1 MKLLNRRGVD
11 EATKLKARMK
21 RLLTSAF
28 LLLSITTVLYAQN
41 IKVTK
46 FDMLLNDMTA
56 NTHGTQKLDQNGE
69 KAALIKIQA
78 PDHSFTFDG
87 GSLGIVAREEHS
99 AETWLYVPR
108 MAKRLTIQHKDYG
121 VLRDYYY
128 PVPIEGGRT
137 YEMYLDI
144 GIGRYVTVT
153 SEIANSTIYVDGEN
167 CGKAPVNNRYMS
179 FGRHTVRAIKDRY
192 EGEQTFM
199 ITTDDDAGIRLVRV
213 EQRDMS
219 DHFGEVTVNVDN
231 NADIYF
237 EGRKVGT
244 STWKTELREGTY
256 IVETRKADC
265 DPVKTSFTV
274 VARQKNVF
282 KANTPTPHTGWLSIY
297 TRPGNVQT
305 TYNGDHFIDLSE
317 TVSVPIGTYQMQF
330 SRRGYVT
337 QNREYLVKYNETTTD
352 TVTLSRINY
361 VKPTAF
367 YFGLAFTVRSLSGIT
382 GIVGGTYKNHDLQAS
397 YTLGLTESKVT
408 NWNDGDGNFL
418 GSAKHKMNSFAV
430 KYGYQIPLSSRFA
443 LTPQVGYACNI
454 LSSSKVEG
462 SEDYGDGNTAH
473 YVTIGAKVLF
483 VPIQHLYLFV
493 APEYDIALSNDTN
506 FKAAADK
513 AGFDVSG
520 FLINAGLLINF

>member
-46 FDMLLNDMTA
+46 FNMLLNDMTA

-108 MAKRLTIQHKDYG
+108 MAKRITIQHKDYG

-153 SEIANSTIYVDGEN
+153 SEIANSTIYIDGEN
-167 CGKAPVNNRYMS
+167 CGKAPINNRYMS

-282 KANTPTPHTGWLSIY
+282 KANTPTPHTGWLQVY
-297 TRPGNVQT
+297 TRPRNVKT
-305 TYNGDHFIDLSE
+305 SPFDANEVKSLP
-317 TVSVPIGTYQMQF
+317 VGTYQLEF
-330 SRRGYVT
+330 SRSGYVT
-337 QNREYLVKYNETTTD
+337 QNHEYTVRHNETTRD

-361 VKPTAF
+361 VKPLAF
-367 YFGLAFTVRSLSGIT
+367 YFGAGVSLNSLMGIT
-382 GIVGGTYKNHDLQAS
+382 GILGAVFQRHDIQLH
-397 YTLGLTESKVT
+397 YTFGLSDSKKVHAYS
-408 NWNDGDGNFL
+408 NDGNDNYLSSLSF
-418 GSAKHKMNSFAV
+418 KKNSFGL
-430 KYGYQIPLSSRFA
+430 KYGYQFNLMRQLAI
-443 LTPQVGYACNI
+443 TPQLGFSVDRLSASVTSGNGLYADGASCNSI
-454 LSSSKVEG
+454 TLGVK
-462 SEDYGDGNTAH
+462 
-473 YVTIGAKVLF
+473 LLL
-483 VPIQHLYLFV
+483 VPFQHCYIFA
-493 APEYDIALSNDTN
+493 APEYDVPVNKDDNYKRLTEISDI
-506 FKAAADK
+506 K
-513 AGFDVSG
+513 AGG
-520 FLINAGLLINF
+520 FSATLGVLVNF